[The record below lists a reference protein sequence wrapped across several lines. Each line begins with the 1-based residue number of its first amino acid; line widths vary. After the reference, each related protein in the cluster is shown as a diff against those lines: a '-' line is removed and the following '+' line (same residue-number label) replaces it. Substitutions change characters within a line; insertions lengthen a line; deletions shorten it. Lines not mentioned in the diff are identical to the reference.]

1 MFECEDYMGK
11 LAQYYKK
18 YLYLNKIRDWE
29 RSLCYNK
36 IEGVEN
42 VQFSRANFHKTMNNH
57 TFDSYILSNGFV
69 FLADED
75 VEACFDEALVSC
87 DPDKLPQVE

>member
-1 MFECEDYMGK
+1 
-11 LAQYYKK
+11 
-18 YLYLNKIRDWE
+18 
-29 RSLCYNK
+29 
-36 IEGVEN
+36 
-42 VQFSRANFHKTMNNH
+42 MNNH

-75 VEACFDEALVSC
+75 VEVCFDEALVLC